1 MVGEQPHAPFF
12 THALE
17 LTGFLEE
24 IPKMSL
30 YIWNLVLTETYAA
43 HRVSW

>member
-1 MVGEQPHAPFF
+1 MLGEQPHAPFF

-17 LTGFLEE
+17 LIRILEE

-30 YIWNLVLTETYAA
+30 YVWNLVLSETYHA
-43 HRVSW
+43 HGVSW